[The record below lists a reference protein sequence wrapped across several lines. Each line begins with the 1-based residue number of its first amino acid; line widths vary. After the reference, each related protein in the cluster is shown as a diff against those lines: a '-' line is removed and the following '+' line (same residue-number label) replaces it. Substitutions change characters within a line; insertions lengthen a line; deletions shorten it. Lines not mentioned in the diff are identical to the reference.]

1 LPVLQFVSLKRDS
14 GHVTTKNLPG
24 LMKKLRGLNEVVSEE
39 EIAAFLS
46 ESYPDSDQ
54 EIEFESFLRVH
65 ASRRFSELL
74 NRNVDS
80 RTRMVRYSQTIL
92 MGLWNLALFPQE
104 YLNLQAR
111 VSAKE
116 GGAGAGGGGGKTS
129 FLKSSITT
137 LLHNINQAEKSSYV
151 AHINTYLR
159 YDPFLKKYLPIDPA
173 GNQLFDLIRDGVL
186 LW

>member
-1 LPVLQFVSLKRDS
+1 LRVLQFVSLKRDS

-65 ASRRFSELL
+65 TSRRFSELFIY
-74 NRNVDS
+74 NVDRNGLLFS
-80 RTRMVRYSQTIL
+80 ICSDGTRESGAML
-92 MGLWNLALFPQE
+92 LQE

-111 VSAKE
+111 VSAK
-116 GGAGAGGGGGKTS
+116 GGGAGGGGGGKSS
-129 FLKSSITT
+129 FLKSSTTT
-137 LLHNINQAEKSSYV
+137 LLHNLNQAEKSSYV

-159 YDPFLKKYLPIDPA
+159 EDPFLKKYLPIDPS

>member
-1 LPVLQFVSLKRDS
+1 MSAGFVGVVVSDPSLQGQFTQVELRSLKAKFVSLKRDS

-54 EIEFESFLRVH
+54 EIEFESFLR
-65 ASRRFSELL
+65 
-74 NRNVDS
+74 
-80 RTRMVRYSQTIL
+80 
-92 MGLWNLALFPQE
+92 E

-116 GGAGAGGGGGKTS
+116 GGGGSAGGGGGKTS